1 MSQRQSVPFIPDNAP
16 FTPSQRAWLNGF
28 LAGMFCQTTAPAGTE
43 QHSAAKPKLS
53 VLVGSQSG
61 NAESL
66 AKRFVKEA
74 KKLGYEA
81 TLAGLD
87 KTTPATLAQEKWALV
102 ITSTW
107 GSCPARP
114 IRTTRCPQHST
125 APAKLCRPICGQ
137 ATSSRTSRSMP
148 TCRSW

>member
-1 MSQRQSVPFIPDNAP
+1 MTHRQSLP
-16 FTPSQRAWLNGF
+16 FTPDRAPFPPPKRAGLNGF
-28 LAGMFCQTTAPAGTE
+28 RPGMFCQPAAPADTE
-43 QHSAAKPKLS
+43 QHSVAKPKLS

-107 GSCPARP
+107 GEGDPPDNAV
-114 IRTTRCPQHST
+114 
-125 APAKLCRPICGQ
+125 AF
-137 ATSSRTSRSMP
+137 
-148 TCRSW
+148 W

>member
-1 MSQRQSVPFIPDNAP
+1 MNEEECRNEATTKNSDLPFACRDDPIRKMSQQPSIPFIPDNAP

-43 QHSAAKPKLS
+43 QHSRPSLS

-74 KKLGYEA
+74 KKLGY
-81 TLAGLD
+81 
-87 KTTPATLAQEKWALV
+87 
-102 ITSTW
+102 
-107 GSCPARP
+107 
-114 IRTTRCPQHST
+114 
-125 APAKLCRPICGQ
+125 
-137 ATSSRTSRSMP
+137 
-148 TCRSW
+148 